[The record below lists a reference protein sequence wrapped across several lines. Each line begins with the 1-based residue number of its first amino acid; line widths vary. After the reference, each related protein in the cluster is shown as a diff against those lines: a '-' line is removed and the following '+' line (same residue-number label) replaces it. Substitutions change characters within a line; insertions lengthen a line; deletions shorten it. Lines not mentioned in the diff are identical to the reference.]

1 MNNKEHK
8 IIISNITIDERELI
22 TMYLDGLDVNVID
35 DEDYTIIY
43 QDGVDV
49 ALINQYIDRLSKVVT
64 IHIERE

>member
-22 TMYLDGLDVNVID
+22 TMYLDG
-35 DEDYTIIY
+35 
-43 QDGVDV
+43 VDV
-49 ALINQYIDRLSKVVT
+49 ALINQYIDRLSKVVK

>member
-1 MNNKEHK
+1 MNNEEHK

-22 TMYLDGLDVNVID
+22 SMYLDGFDVDVID

-43 QDGVDV
+43 QDDVDV
-49 ALINQYIDRLSKVVT
+49 SLINQYIDRLSKIVE

>member
-1 MNNKEHK
+1 MNNKEYK
-8 IIISNITIDERELI
+8 IIISNITIDERKLI
-22 TMYLDGLDVNVID
+22 DMYLDGFDVDVID

-49 ALINQYIDRLSKVVT
+49 ALINQYIDRLSKIVE